1 MRLSYLFAA
10 LLLSASVARS
20 DVVLTVDISDIS
32 AVKFTATPS
41 FSQTA
46 NSTIRGQDGVT
57 LVNFFTG
64 SATQPISITGT
75 SSLSMQGQGSTIAY
89 DSASGSSLGSPV
101 NTFLGLNFRNNGN
114 EDFQVFSLNSPVF
127 SGYTTLNLTGN
138 AGVIPTSGFVGN
150 IFGGNSNTANP
161 LIGQFAVI
169 PEPATTGLLVGLGG
183 LLLVAGLRFRRARRA

>member
-20 DVVLTVDISDIS
+20 DVVLTVDISDVS

-46 NSTIRGQDGVT
+46 NNTIRGQDGVT
-57 LVNFFTG
+57 LVNFFSG
-64 SATQPISITGT
+64 SATQPIGITGGA
-75 SSLSMQGQGSTIAY
+75 LSVQGLSVGF

-114 EDFQVFSLNSPVF
+114 EEFQVFSLNSPVF
-127 SGYTTLNLTGN
+127 SGYTTLDLSAN
-138 AGVIPTSGFVGN
+138 AGVIPTAGAVGN
-150 IFGGNSNTANP
+150 IFGGNSNTSNP

-183 LLLVAGLRFRRARRA
+183 LVLAAGLRFRRARRA